1 MVGADN
7 AMLMSAARQIFG
19 AGGKRM
25 RPALVFLVSRATSQL
40 SGLEYVVCCDGN
52 EWRLGQISAK
62 CNLCY

>member
-52 EWRLGQISAK
+52 E
-62 CNLCY
+62 